1 MRRIEQVREVLV
13 RELGSIIRRELDV
26 PPSTL
31 VTITE
36 IVISPD
42 LAHARVRVSIFPDA
56 ERRSIMRELDARV
69 AEFRAL
75 LGTHLPSLHPLPHL
89 EFELD
94 ERVAEA
100 ARVENLAEKLK
111 NEAKDRLVK

>member
-1 MRRIEQVREVLV
+1 MRELLV
-13 RELGSIIRRELDV
+13 RELGSILRRELDA

-42 LAHARVRVSIFPDA
+42 LAHARVRVSIFPDDQ
-56 ERRSIMRELDARV
+56 RQDVLRELAKRA
-69 AEFRAL
+69 AEFRAM
-75 LGTHLPSLHPLPHL
+75 LGERLPNLHPLPRL

-100 ARVENLAEKLK
+100 ARVEKLTEKLK
-111 NEAKDRLVK
+111 NEENGAVVK